1 MSGHKWEDLTVV
13 VIDNNPHWAESKKK
27 VVMHHS
33 DPMA

>member
-1 MSGHKWEDLTVV
+1 MGRHDSV
-13 VIDNNPHWAESKKK
+13 VIDNNPHWAESKEK